1 MKFSSTIFQ
10 LLTFLAVAKI
20 SLGQTVP
27 QTSIAFSEVK
37 SALGVEQGKDF
48 ALVYRGDTL
57 ASFSSNDKRSIT
69 TFFDEEIRYIY
80 FEDSME
86 YRYSL
91 PLRSGVLRLSLPDSL
106 PLFVKEHLS
115 ESIYSKLIRYDSVGV
130 EKYKEEIREDAKIVT
145 RTSGKGKEATTIQE
159 NRWFVNYTQENP
171 DSSYFREYNADSV
184 LQAWSYVLNMTNG
197 ERIHVAQREDPFNY
211 TFSKTYY
218 ERDTNYNYRFNIN
231 SDGDTLINE
240 SFTRKFKDI
249 DSTYYCGDWSGA
261 NYVAHSEQYHS
272 LKGDSSYSVN
282 SQDGLYYSVDNFED
296 SLEISKSF
304 DLNGNLIYRSSMK
317 MLNGDYG
324 VEEILEKRDTFYHVI
339 NYYHQLY
346 WDKDHIT
353 DLFPYYKQV
362 YLDEDSAV
370 IRELDYSFEKK
381 DEWPVLTITESDSS
395 WVESADDAGGSKY
408 AAGVAFCGGTKGNLV
423 GWEMRESTY
432 YFSGTAKRKT
442 EKLLGSFIKANN
454 GRGKMGFGVPPFYI
468 LKNQNSVQFVQNL
481 SGLNDLQIQGLKQ
494 ILSGKGKKAVLYIN
508 DNAQHFEGTFAK
520 LFFEFSYYVQ

>member
-1 MKFSSTIFQ
+1 MNNKT
-10 LLTFLAVAKI
+10 LLYLSVLLVWFLPKSI
-20 SLGQTVP
+20 LGQKVP
-27 QTSIAFSEVK
+27 QTSIAFSEVQNV
-37 SALGVEQGKDF
+37 LGVEQGKGF

-57 ASFSSNDKRSIT
+57 ASFSSNDKRSLT
-69 TFFDEEIRYIY
+69 TFFDEEIRCIY
-80 FEDSME
+80 FEDSVE
-86 YRYSL
+86 YQYSL
-91 PLRSGVLRLSLPDSL
+91 PHRSGVFRLSLSDSL
-106 PLFVKEHLS
+106 PLFEKENLS
-115 ESIYSKLIRYDSVGV
+115 ESNYSKLIRYDSMGA

-231 SDGDTLINE
+231 PDGDTLLNE
-240 SFTRKFKDI
+240 SFSKKFKEL
-249 DSTYYCGDWSGA
+249 DSTYYCADWSGA
-261 NYVAHSEQYHS
+261 DYVARSEQYHS

-304 DLNGNLIYRSSMK
+304 DLQGNLIYRTSME

-324 VEEILEKRDTFYHVI
+324 VEETLEQRDTFYHEI
-339 NYYHQLY
+339 NYFHGLQ
-346 WDKDHIT
+346 WGKGQIT
-353 DLFPYYKQV
+353 EIFPYIRRV

-370 IRELDYSFEKK
+370 VRVLDYSFEKQ
-381 DEWPVLTITESDSS
+381 DEWPVLTITEGDTS
-395 WVESADDAGGSKY
+395 WIESMDDGGNSKY
-408 AAGVAFCGGTKGNLV
+408 APKIGVTISNRV